1 MTRIALT
8 LNGKPVEAEVEP
20 RTSLADFLRL
30 AQRLTGTHLGC
41 EHGVCGA
48 CTVMIDGAPARSCI
62 AFAVALEGKDVRT
75 VEGFEDDP
83 VMAKLREAFHEEH
96 ALQCGFCTSGM
107 LITARDIVTRLAA
120 ADEKRIRAELA
131 GNLCRCTGYMGI
143 VNALLRVLR
152 EMPAEARLGKTS
164 ARRSLAAAAAKPFES
179 FAAKPDVPAA
189 AAATPAAA
197 WDQPPETGWTRITD
211 RFVLA
216 LAPQESWRLLGDIP
230 RLARAMPGAELTAS
244 DGANLDG
251 RMRVAFGPIKASF
264 AGKGAIERDAAS
276 MTGILRG
283 GGSDE
288 RGGSRAKGRVAY
300 RLLPDASGEAT
311 RVELALDYQLQGPLA
326 QFARAGL
333 VRDFVARLVAE
344 FARNLEASLARKGE
358 SAEAPVAPLR
368 AGALFWSVL
377 WARLKRLLGLSP

>member
-20 RTSLADFLRL
+20 RTSLADFLRVT
-30 AQRLTGTHLGC
+30 QRLTGTHLGC

-48 CTVMIDGAPARSCI
+48 CTVLIDGAPARSCI
-62 AFAVALEGKDVRT
+62 AFAIALDGREVRT

-83 VMAKLREAFHEEH
+83 VMTKLREAFHEEH

-107 LITARDIVTRLAA
+107 LMTARDIVTRLPA

-143 VNALLRVLR
+143 VNALLRVMR

-164 ARRSLAAAAAKPFES
+164 APPPAAAAVKPFES
-179 FAAKPDVPAA
+179 FAARPDAPAA
-189 AAATPAAA
+189 SAATPAAA
-197 WDQPPETGWTRITD
+197 WEQPPETGWTRITD

-216 LAPQESWRLLGDIP
+216 LAPQAAWQLLGDLP

-244 DGANLDG
+244 DGANLEG
-251 RMRVAFGPIKASF
+251 RMRVAFGPMKASF

-300 RLLPDASGEAT
+300 RLLPEASGEAT

-326 QFARAGL
+326 QFARVGL
-333 VRDFVARLVAE
+333 VKDFAQRLIAG

>member
-62 AFAVALEGKDVRT
+62 AFAIALEGRDVRT

-96 ALQCGFCTSGM
+96 ALQCGFCTAGM
-107 LITARDIVTRLAA
+107 LITARDIVTRLAT
-120 ADEKRIRAELA
+120 ADEKRIRTELA

-152 EMPAEARLGKTS
+152 EMPVEARLGKTS
-164 ARRSLAAAAAKPFES
+164 APLVPAAAAAKPFES

-189 AAATPAAA
+189 AAASPAAA

-211 RFVLA
+211 CFGLA
-216 LAPQESWRLLGDIP
+216 LALQEAWLLLGDLP

-244 DGANLDG
+244 DGANLEG

-264 AGKGAIERDAAS
+264 AGKAAIERDAAT
-276 MTGILRG
+276 MTGVLRG

-288 RGGSRAKGRVAY
+288 HGGSRAKGRVAY
-300 RLLPDASGEAT
+300 RLLPEASGQAT

-326 QFARAGL
+326 QFARVGL
-333 VRDFVARLVAE
+333 VRDFAARLIAE